1 MVEEVFQAE
10 RGRILATLIRLA
22 RNFDL
27 AEEALQDALVEAL
40 CHWPREGVPRVP
52 GAWILTT
59 ARRKLLDR
67 IRVRAR
73 RSELLLEYGAAV
85 TTPPDPEINWES
97 TWEMRDDQLRLM
109 FTCCHPALSMEA
121 QIALTL
127 HTLGGLST
135 PEIARAFLIPE
146 ATLAQRLVRAKR
158 KIQLAG
164 IPYQVPPASKLPERL
179 RAVLATLYLIFNE
192 GYSAQRKNLAAEAIR
207 LARVLRELMP
217 QEPEAAGLLA
227 LMLLQD
233 SRSAARLD
241 VDGRLVTLE
250 EQDRSLWNQAQIR
263 EGVVLLEST
272 LAKRQPNIYQFQAA
286 IAAVHAQS
294 PTAADTD
301 WVQIELLYRD
311 LLRSQDSPVVRLNHA
326 VAVAMSCGFE
336 RGLALMDELTSL
348 DSYYLLHAARADLLR
363 RLNRHA
369 KARAAYEKALFLA
382 ANVVDQE
389 YLRERI
395 RLLNQP
401 KVGGREGSV
410 SPTHP

>member
-40 CHWPREGVPRVP
+40 SHWPHEGVPQVP

-67 IRVRAR
+67 IRVQAR
-73 RSELLLEYGAAV
+73 RSELLLEYGAPV
-85 TTPPDPEINWES
+85 TAIPDPESNWE
-97 TWEMRDDQLRLM
+97 MHDDPLRLM

-121 QIALTL
+121 QVALTL

-192 GYSAQRKNLAAEAIR
+192 GYSAQRKSLAAEAIR
-207 LARVLRELMP
+207 LAHVLCDLMP
-217 QEPEAAGLLA
+217 REPEAAGLLA

-233 SRSAARLD
+233 SRSEARLD
-241 VDGRLVTLE
+241 AQGRFLTLE
-250 EQDRSLWNQAQIR
+250 EQDRRLWNQPQIR
-263 EGVVLLEST
+263 AAVRLLEST
-272 LAKRQPNIYQFQAA
+272 LARRQPNTYQLQAA
-286 IAAVHAQS
+286 IAAVHAES
-294 PTAADTD
+294 PSAAATD

-311 LLRSQDSPVVRLNHA
+311 LLRYQDTPVVRLNHA
-326 VAVAMSCGFE
+326 VAVAMSCGFAA
-336 RGLALMDELTSL
+336 GLSLMDELTAL
-348 DSYYLLHAARADLLR
+348 DSYHLLHAARADLLR
-363 RLNRHA
+363 RLNRPA
-369 KARAAYEKALFLA
+369 EARQAYERALSLA
-382 ANVVDQE
+382 TNPVDQE
-389 YLRERI
+389 YLRG
-395 RLLNQP
+395 RLSL
-401 KVGGREGSV
+401 
-410 SPTHP
+410 

>member
-40 CHWPREGVPRVP
+40 CHWPHEGVPQVP

-67 IRVRAR
+67 IRVQAR
-73 RSELLLEYGAAV
+73 RSELLLEYGAPV
-85 TTPPDPEINWES
+85 TAIPDPESNWE
-97 TWEMRDDQLRLM
+97 MHDDPLRLM

-121 QIALTL
+121 QVALTL

-192 GYSAQRKNLAAEAIR
+192 GYSAQRKSLAAEAIR
-207 LARVLRELMP
+207 LARVLRDLIP

-241 VDGRLVTLE
+241 PDGRFLTLE
-250 EQDRSLWNQAQIR
+250 EQDRSLWNQTQIR
-263 EGVVLLEST
+263 AGVALLEST
-272 LAKRQPNIYQFQAA
+272 WAKRQPNTYQLQAA
-286 IAAVHAQS
+286 IAAVHAES
-294 PTAADTD
+294 PAAADTN
-301 WVQIELLYRD
+301 WAQIELLYRD
-311 LLRSQDSPVVRLNHA
+311 LLRYQDTPVVRLNHA

-336 RGLALMDELTSL
+336 RGLTLMDDLTPL
-348 DSYYLLHAARADLLR
+348 DSYYLWHAARADLLR

-369 KARAAYEKALFLA
+369 EARAAYEKALSLA
-382 ANVVDQE
+382 ANAVDRE
-389 YLRERI
+389 YLRGRI

>member
-27 AEEALQDALVEAL
+27 AEEALQDALLEAL
-40 CHWPREGVPRVP
+40 CHWPREGVPQVP

-67 IRVRAR
+67 IRVQAR
-73 RSELLLEYGAAV
+73 RSELLLEYGAPVSTA
-85 TTPPDPEINWES
+85 PYPAIKWGINWE
-97 TWEMRDDQLRLM
+97 MHDDQLRLM

-121 QIALTL
+121 QVALTL

-135 PEIARAFLIPE
+135 PEISRAFLISE

-164 IPYQVPPASKLPERL
+164 IPYQVPPASELPERL

-192 GYSAQRKNLAAEAIR
+192 GYSAQRKSLANEAIR

-241 VDGRLVTLE
+241 PDGRFLTLE
-250 EQDRSLWNQAQIR
+250 EQDRSLWDQTQIR
-263 EGVVLLEST
+263 AGVALLEST
-272 LAKRQPNIYQFQAA
+272 LAKRQPNTYQLQAA
-286 IAAVHAQS
+286 IAAIHAEAS
-294 PTAADTD
+294 AAADTD
-301 WVQIELLYRD
+301 WAQIELLYRD
-311 LLRSQDSPVVRLNHA
+311 LLRYQDTPVVRLNHA
-326 VAVAMSCGFE
+326 VAVAMSCGLE
-336 RGLALMDELTSL
+336 QGLTLMDGLTSL
-348 DSYYLLHAARADLLR
+348 EGYYLWHAARADLLR
-363 RLNRHA
+363 RLSRHPE
-369 KARAAYEKALFLA
+369 ARAAYQKALSLA
-382 ANVVDQE
+382 ANFADQE
-389 YLRERI
+389 YLRARL
-395 RLLNQP
+395 RLLNRTA
-401 KVGGREGSV
+401 GGV
-410 SPTHP
+410 SELG

>member
-40 CHWPREGVPRVP
+40 CHWPREGVPQVP

-67 IRVRAR
+67 IRVQAR
-73 RSELLLEYGAAV
+73 RSELLLEYGAPVSTA
-85 TTPPDPEINWES
+85 PYPAINWEINWE
-97 TWEMRDDQLRLM
+97 MHDDQLRLM

-121 QIALTL
+121 QVALTL

-135 PEIARAFLIPE
+135 PEISRAFLISE

-158 KIQLAG
+158 KIHLAG

-192 GYSAQRKNLAAEAIR
+192 GYSAQRKSLANEAIR

-241 VDGRLVTLE
+241 PDGRFLTLE
-250 EQDRSLWNQAQIR
+250 EQDRSLWDQTQIR
-263 EGVVLLEST
+263 AGVALLEST
-272 LAKRQPNIYQFQAA
+272 LAKRQPNTYQLQAA
-286 IAAVHAQS
+286 IAAIHAES
-294 PTAADTD
+294 SAAADTD
-301 WVQIELLYRD
+301 WAQIELLYRN
-311 LLRSQDSPVVRLNHA
+311 LLRYQDTPVVRLNHA

-336 RGLALMDELTSL
+336 KGLTLMAGLTSL
-348 DSYYLLHAARADLLR
+348 EGYYLWHAARADLLR
-363 RLNRHA
+363 RLSRHPE
-369 KARAAYEKALFLA
+369 ARAAYEKALSLA
-382 ANVVDQE
+382 ANPADQE
-389 YLRERI
+389 YLRARL
-395 RLLNQP
+395 RLLNRTA
-401 KVGGREGSV
+401 GGV
-410 SPTHP
+410 SELG

>member
-40 CHWPREGVPRVP
+40 CHWPREGVPQVP

-67 IRVRAR
+67 IRVQAR
-73 RSELLLEYGAAV
+73 RSELLLEYGAPVSTASN
-85 TTPPDPEINWES
+85 PQINWES
-97 TWEMRDDQLRLM
+97 NWEMHDDQLRLM

-121 QIALTL
+121 QVALTL

-135 PEIARAFLIPE
+135 PEISRAFLISE

-164 IPYQVPPASKLPERL
+164 IPYQVPPASELPERL

-192 GYSAQRKNLAAEAIR
+192 GYSAQRKSLANEAIR

-241 VDGRLVTLE
+241 PDGRFLTLE
-250 EQDRSLWNQAQIR
+250 EQDRSLWDQTQIR
-263 EGVVLLEST
+263 AGVALLEST
-272 LAKRQPNIYQFQAA
+272 LAKRQPNTYQLQAA
-286 IAAVHAQS
+286 IAAIHAES
-294 PTAADTD
+294 SAAADTD
-301 WVQIELLYRD
+301 WAQIELLYRD
-311 LLRSQDSPVVRLNHA
+311 LLRYQDTPVVRLNHA
-326 VAVAMSCGFE
+326 VAVAMSCSLE
-336 RGLALMDELTSL
+336 QGLTLMDGLTSL
-348 DSYYLLHAARADLLR
+348 EGYYLWHAARADLLR
-363 RLNRHA
+363 RLSRHPE
-369 KARAAYEKALFLA
+369 ARAAYQKALSLA
-382 ANVVDQE
+382 ANFADQE
-389 YLRERI
+389 YLRARL
-395 RLLNQP
+395 RLLNHTA
-401 KVGGREGSV
+401 GGV
-410 SPTHP
+410 SKLG

>member
-40 CHWPREGVPRVP
+40 CHWPREGVPQVP

-67 IRVRAR
+67 IRVQAR
-73 RSELLLEYGAAV
+73 RSELLLEYGAPV
-85 TTPPDPEINWES
+85 STTPDPESNWE
-97 TWEMRDDQLRLM
+97 MHDDQLRLM

-192 GYSAQRKNLAAEAIR
+192 GYSAQRKSLAAEAIR
-207 LARVLRELMP
+207 LARVLRDLMP

-233 SRSAARLD
+233 SRCAARLD
-241 VDGRLVTLE
+241 AQSRFVTLE
-250 EQDRSLWNQAQIR
+250 EQDRSLWNRAQIR
-263 EGVVLLEST
+263 EGVLLLEST
-272 LAKRQPNIYQFQAA
+272 LAKRQPNIYQLQAA
-286 IAAVHAQS
+286 IAAVHAES
-294 PTAADTD
+294 LTAADTD
-301 WVQIELLYRD
+301 WAQIELLYRD
-311 LLRSQDSPVVRLNHA
+311 LLRYQDSPVVRLNHA

-336 RGLALMDELTSL
+336 RGLTLMDELTSL
-348 DSYYLLHAARADLLR
+348 DSYYLWHASRADLLR

-369 KARAAYEKALFLA
+369 EARMAYERALSLA
-382 ANVVDQE
+382 ANPVDQE
-389 YLRERI
+389 YLRGRI
-395 RLLNQP
+395 
-401 KVGGREGSV
+401 GGS
-410 SPTHP
+410 

>member
-1 MVEEVFQAE
+1 MVEEVFLAE

-40 CHWPREGVPRVP
+40 CHWPREGVPQIP

-67 IRVRAR
+67 IRVQAR
-73 RSELLLEYGAAV
+73 RSELLLEYGAPV
-85 TTPPDPEINWES
+85 STPPDAES
-97 TWEMRDDQLRLM
+97 TWEMRDDQLRLI

-121 QIALTL
+121 QVALTL
-127 HTLGGLST
+127 HTLGGLTT
-135 PEIARAFLIPE
+135 PEIARAFLVSE

-179 RAVLATLYLIFNE
+179 HAVLATLYLIFNE
-192 GYSAQRKNLAAEAIR
+192 GYSTQRKSLAAEAIR
-207 LARVLRELMP
+207 LARVLCGLMP

-241 VDGRLVTLE
+241 EQGRFLTLE
-250 EQDRSLWNQAQIR
+250 EQDRSLWNQTQIR
-263 EGVVLLEST
+263 AGVALLEST
-272 LAKRQPNIYQFQAA
+272 LAKRQPNIYQLQAA
-286 IAAVHAQS
+286 IAAVHAES
-294 PTAADTD
+294 PSAVDTD
-301 WVQIELLYRD
+301 WAQIELLYRD
-311 LLRSQDSPVVRLNHA
+311 LLRYQDTPVVRLNHA

-336 RGLALMDELTSL
+336 RGLTLMDELTSL
-348 DSYYLLHAARADLLR
+348 EGYYLWHAARADLLR

-369 KARAAYEKALFLA
+369 EARVAYERALSLA
-382 ANVVDQE
+382 ANPTDQE
-389 YLRERI
+389 YLQGRL
-395 RLLNQP
+395 RLLNQAA
-401 KVGGREGSV
+401 GGV
-410 SPTHP
+410 SELG

>member
-40 CHWPREGVPRVP
+40 CHWPREGVPQVP

-67 IRVRAR
+67 IRVQAR
-73 RSELLLEYGAAV
+73 RSELLLEYGAPV
-85 TTPPDPEINWES
+85 STTPDPESNWE
-97 TWEMRDDQLRLM
+97 MHDDQLRLM

-192 GYSAQRKNLAAEAIR
+192 GYSAQRQSLAGEAIR
-207 LARVLRELMP
+207 LARVLRDLMP
-217 QEPEAAGLLA
+217 QEPEIGGLLA

-241 VDGRLVTLE
+241 AQSRFVTLE
-250 EQDRSLWNQAQIR
+250 EQDRSRWNQAQIR
-263 EGVVLLEST
+263 EGVLLLEST
-272 LAKRQPNIYQFQAA
+272 LAKRQPNIYQLQAA
-286 IAAVHAQS
+286 IAAVHAES
-294 PTAADTD
+294 LTAADTD
-301 WVQIELLYRD
+301 WAQIELLYLD
-311 LLRSQDSPVVRLNHA
+311 LLRYQDSPVVRLYHA

-348 DSYYLLHAARADLLR
+348 DSYYLLHASRADLLR
-363 RLNRHA
+363 RLNRHEE
-369 KARAAYEKALFLA
+369 ARMAYERALSLA
-382 ANVVDQE
+382 ANSVDQE
-389 YLRERI
+389 YLRERL
-395 RLLNQP
+395 R
-401 KVGGREGSV
+401 GS
-410 SPTHP
+410 

>member
-40 CHWPREGVPRVP
+40 CHWPREGVPQVP

-67 IRVRAR
+67 IRVQAR
-73 RSELLLEYGAAV
+73 RSELLLEYGAPV
-85 TTPPDPEINWES
+85 STTPDPESNWE
-97 TWEMRDDQLRLM
+97 MHDDQLRLM

-192 GYSAQRKNLAAEAIR
+192 GYSAQRQSLAGEAIR
-207 LARVLRELMP
+207 LARVLRDLMP
-217 QEPEAAGLLA
+217 QEPEVGGLLA

-241 VDGRLVTLE
+241 AQSRFVTLE
-250 EQDRSLWNQAQIR
+250 EQDRSRWNQAQIR
-263 EGVVLLEST
+263 EGVLLLEST
-272 LAKRQPNIYQFQAA
+272 LAKRQPNIYQLQAA
-286 IAAVHAQS
+286 IAAVHAES
-294 PTAADTD
+294 LTAADTD
-301 WVQIELLYRD
+301 WAQIELLYLD
-311 LLRSQDSPVVRLNHA
+311 LLRYQDSPVVRLNHA

-336 RGLALMDELTSL
+336 RGLALMDELASL
-348 DSYYLLHAARADLLR
+348 DSYYLLHASRADLLR

-369 KARAAYEKALFLA
+369 EARMAYERALSLA
-382 ANVVDQE
+382 ANSVDQE
-389 YLRERI
+389 YLRGRI
-395 RLLNQP
+395 
-401 KVGGREGSV
+401 GGS
-410 SPTHP
+410 

>member
-40 CHWPREGVPRVP
+40 CHWPREGVPQVP

-67 IRVRAR
+67 IRVQAR
-73 RSELLLEYGAAV
+73 RSELLLEYGAPV
-85 TTPPDPEINWES
+85 STTPDPESNWE
-97 TWEMRDDQLRLM
+97 MHDDQLRLM

-192 GYSAQRKNLAAEAIR
+192 GYSAQRKSLAGEAIR
-207 LARVLRELMP
+207 LARVLRDLMP
-217 QEPEAAGLLA
+217 QEPEVGGLLA

-233 SRSAARLD
+233 SRSAARMD
-241 VDGRLVTLE
+241 AQSRFVTLE
-250 EQDRSLWNQAQIR
+250 EQDRSRWNQAQIR
-263 EGVVLLEST
+263 EGVLLLEST
-272 LAKRQPNIYQFQAA
+272 LAKRQPNISQLQAA
-286 IAAVHAQS
+286 IAAVHAES
-294 PTAADTD
+294 LTAADTD
-301 WVQIELLYRD
+301 WAQIELLYRD
-311 LLRSQDSPVVRLNHA
+311 LLRYQDSPVVRLNHA

-336 RGLALMDELTSL
+336 RGLALMDELASL
-348 DSYYLLHAARADLLR
+348 DSYYLLHASRADLLR
-363 RLNRHA
+363 RLNRHEE
-369 KARAAYEKALFLA
+369 ARMAYERALSLA
-382 ANVVDQE
+382 ANSVDQE
-389 YLRERI
+389 YLRERL
-395 RLLNQP
+395 R
-401 KVGGREGSV
+401 GS
-410 SPTHP
+410 

>member
-40 CHWPREGVPRVP
+40 CHWPREGVPQVP

-67 IRVRAR
+67 IRVQAR
-73 RSELLLEYGAAV
+73 RSELLLEYGAPV
-85 TTPPDPEINWES
+85 STTPDPESNWE
-97 TWEMRDDQLRLM
+97 MHDDQLRLM

-192 GYSAQRKNLAAEAIR
+192 GYSAQRKSLAGEAIR
-207 LARVLRELMP
+207 LARVLRDLMP
-217 QEPEAAGLLA
+217 QEPEVGGLLA

-233 SRSAARLD
+233 SRSAARMD
-241 VDGRLVTLE
+241 AQSRFVTLE
-250 EQDRSLWNQAQIR
+250 EQDRSRWNQAQIR
-263 EGVVLLEST
+263 EGVLLLEST
-272 LAKRQPNIYQFQAA
+272 LAKRQPNIYQLQAA
-286 IAAVHAQS
+286 IAAVHAES
-294 PTAADTD
+294 LTAADTD
-301 WVQIELLYRD
+301 WAQIELLYRD
-311 LLRSQDSPVVRLNHA
+311 LLRYQDSPVVRLNHA

-336 RGLALMDELTSL
+336 RGLALMDELASL
-348 DSYYLLHAARADLLR
+348 DSYYLLHASRADLLR
-363 RLNRHA
+363 RLNRHEE
-369 KARAAYEKALFLA
+369 ARMAYERALSLA
-382 ANVVDQE
+382 ANSVDQE
-389 YLRERI
+389 YLRGRI
-395 RLLNQP
+395 
-401 KVGGREGSV
+401 GGS
-410 SPTHP
+410 